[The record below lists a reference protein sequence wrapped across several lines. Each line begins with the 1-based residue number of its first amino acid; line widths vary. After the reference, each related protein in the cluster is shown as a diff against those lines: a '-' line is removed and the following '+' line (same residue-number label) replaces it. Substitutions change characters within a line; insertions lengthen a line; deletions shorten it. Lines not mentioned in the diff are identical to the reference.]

1 MPALPDRPNLDQ
13 LRHQAKDLLKAVRD
27 GEAAAIRR
35 IHAVADQPT
44 LAAAQL
50 AIAREHGF
58 PSWAALKSEIEARA
72 RDLEEKA
79 AAFCVASVNGRGAL
93 RMLFETPEIA
103 TYNFATALLLGEVDR
118 VRAELERD
126 PAAATRTDPATG
138 WQPLHAVSAS
148 RWHRIDPSRAESL
161 VAVARLLLDAGAD
174 PNVRA
179 GGRDGDWT
187 ALRCAV
193 AGEANPG
200 ITKLLLEH
208 GAVPEDHDVYLACFG
223 GDGHESLRLVV
234 EHSDDLRESTAL
246 AAPISAGDTEG
257 VRILLDA
264 GVGARTLIPGDLFG
278 GGIPVEPLIP
288 PVAAAVDADCPPQLL
303 ELLLERGADPDA
315 PGQDGVAPYRKAMRR
330 GRTAYLELLAHH
342 GADTA
347 ATDVD
352 RFLFACRDNDHARMQ
367 QLLRDT
373 PDLAG
378 RLDEKD
384 HAALVEAAAD
394 GRTESVRL
402 MLDAGFPI
410 QARGEDGGTALH
422 HAAFAGSASTVRL
435 LIERG
440 ADLESHDTSF
450 DSTPVDWAV
459 VGSGFH
465 PEQAPNPDWTAT
477 VRTLIEAGAST
488 AELALDPDA
497 AKPPSPEVAEL
508 LRGYGI
514 REVPR
519 S

>member
-27 GEAAAIRR
+27 GEAAATRR
-35 IHAVADQPT
+35 IHAVSDRPT
-44 LAAAQL
+44 LATAQL
-50 AIAREHGF
+50 AVAREYGF
-58 PSWAALKSEIEARA
+58 PSWAALKAEVEART
-72 RDLEEKA
+72 RDLEEKV
-79 AAFCVASVNGRGAL
+79 AAFCVASINGRGAL

-103 TYNFATALLLGEVDR
+103 TYNFATALLLGDVDR

-126 PAAATRTDPATG
+126 PAAAIRTDSTTG

-148 RWHRIDPSRAESL
+148 RWHRIDPPRAESL
-161 VAVARLLLDAGAD
+161 VAVVGLLLDAGAD
-174 PNVRA
+174 PTVRA
-179 GGRDGDWT
+179 GGRNGDWT

-193 AGEANPG
+193 AGDANPG

-208 GAVPEDHDVYLACFG
+208 GAIPDDHDVYLACFG
-223 GDGHESLRLVV
+223 GDDHESLRLVAAHA
-234 EHSDDLRESTAL
+234 ENLRESTAL
-246 AAPISAGDTEG
+246 SAPISAGDTEG

-264 GVGARTLIPGDLFG
+264 GVDARTLLPGDLFG
-278 GGIPVEPLIP
+278 AGVPVEPLIP
-288 PVAAAVDADCPPQLL
+288 PVAAAVDADCPPELL

-315 PGQDGVAPYRKAMRR
+315 PGQDGVAPYRTAMRR
-330 GRTAYLELLAHH
+330 GRTAHLELLANH
-342 GADTA
+342 GANAD

-352 RFLFACRDNDHARMQ
+352 RFLYACRDGDHAQMARMLHQ
-367 QLLRDT
+367 M
-373 PDLAG
+373 PDLKR

-384 HAALVEAAAD
+384 HGALVDAAAD

-410 QARGEDGGTALH
+410 EARGQDGGTALH
-422 HAAFAGSASTVRL
+422 HAAFAGSADTVRL

-440 ADLESHDTSF
+440 ADLEPRDAGF
-450 DSTPVDWAV
+450 DATPVDWAV

-465 PEQAPNPDWTAT
+465 PDQAPHPDWVAT
-477 VRTLIEAGAST
+477 VRILIDAGAST
-488 AELALDPDA
+488 AELVLDPNA
-497 AKPPSPEVAEL
+497 AKPPSDEVAEL

-514 REVPR
+514 RELPA